1 MSGSEQLIAES
12 INRIFSQSVDRAVL
26 DAFESG
32 LWPADLWER
41 IEQNGFH
48 EVLDN
53 DGEAAPDWQEAQP
66 VLFALGY
73 HRVPLPLGETLLANW
88 LCARAGL
95 PVADGPAT
103 VVDGANL
110 EITSGAG
117 GALSVSGSVAR
128 VPWARFCDRLVIAG
142 AFNDQSLIAVVD
154 KVSKDPQHLRIE
166 QDRNLAAEPRDTVQF
181 CECPLRVHAASAKA
195 RHNPV
200 RLYGALIRATS
211 MAGVA
216 NSVLDQSVQYV
227 NDRVQFGRPLAK
239 FQAVQQMLA
248 DLATEVAAATM
259 ASTSACAAAGS
270 ADAFLDIA
278 VAKVRAGQMA
288 LRVPRIAHQVHGAM
302 GFTHEHSLHF
312 GTRRL
317 WSWREEFGNDVA
329 WAREIGLAAIAA
341 GGQGL
346 WPDIMT
352 R

>member
-12 INRIFSQSVDRAVL
+12 INRILSQSVDRAVL
-26 DAFESG
+26 DTFESG

-41 IEQNGFH
+41 VQQNGFH

-53 DGEAAPDWQEAQP
+53 DGEAALDWQEAQP

-88 LCARAGL
+88 LCARVGL
-95 PVADGPAT
+95 AVADGPAT
-103 VVDGANL
+103 VVDGTNL

-117 GALSVSGSVAR
+117 GALRVSGSIAR
-128 VPWARFCDRLVIAG
+128 VPWARFCDRLVVAG
-142 AFNDQSLIAVVD
+142 AFNEQPLIAIVD
-154 KVSKDPQHLRIE
+154 KDPNHLRIDPA
-166 QDRNLAAEPRDTVQF
+166 QDIAAEPRDTVEF
-181 CECPLRVHAASAKA
+181 LNCPLRVHAASPKDQ
-195 RHNPV
+195 HNPV
-200 RLYGALIRATS
+200 RLYGALIRATT

-248 DLATEVAAATM
+248 ELATEVAAATM

-270 ADAFLDIA
+270 ANAFLDIA

-288 LRVPRIAHQVHGAM
+288 IRVPRIAHQVHGAM